1 MLTTAFQATAKLAIT
16 LMFFGSA
23 FDVAVSVVVVVV
35 GGGGGGGSVVVVGVV
50 VVVSVVVPFDVDVD
64 HYDAEK
70 SRTS

>member
-1 MLTTAFQATAKLAIT
+1 MLTTAFQATAKLVIT

-35 GGGGGGGSVVVVGVV
+35 GGGGGSVVVVGVV